1 MTSANVNKKKNET
14 SVEIELSV
22 QSEPAI
28 QPKNNKYKMDP
39 VEREDIIKDII
50 SGYKSGADALSGE
63 RKNAINPRGRKSPF

>member
-1 MTSANVNKKKNET
+1 
-14 SVEIELSV
+14 
-22 QSEPAI
+22 
-28 QPKNNKYKMDP
+28 MDP